1 MICNAK
7 HWRRPNALLK
17 RTPGTYSKKTSQAP
31 SLEGNLCYLQYN
43 FFFKHKKRFIFYQM
57 HSFLKIILLCAQSIP
72 TVLSIK
78 IPSWITNPQVQ
89 GPVKNAKLRSYKIPK
104 LFEIINWSFLLN
116 GIVCDCVLFFRVLH
130 HRETVL
136 YHLVQLK
143 PSKSNELRVSYP
155 STVLYFEFCFMW
167 G

>member
-1 MICNAK
+1 
-7 HWRRPNALLK
+7 
-17 RTPGTYSKKTSQAP
+17 
-31 SLEGNLCYLQYN
+31 
-43 FFFKHKKRFIFYQM
+43 M

-143 PSKSNELRVSYP
+143 PSKSYELRAVIPFYTLNFVLCEVNGGFVVSVRLLITRSSSKP
-155 STVLYFEFCFMW
+155 QMSQSFCLWAGHLMTTLPLVNHEYK
-167 G
+167 

>member
-1 MICNAK
+1 
-7 HWRRPNALLK
+7 
-17 RTPGTYSKKTSQAP
+17 
-31 SLEGNLCYLQYN
+31 
-43 FFFKHKKRFIFYQM
+43 M

-116 GIVCDCVLFFRVLH
+116 DIVCDCVLFFRFYIIERQSCTTKCNWNQAKVTSCECHTLL
-130 HRETVL
+130 RYYALNFGLCEVNGGFVVSVRLLITRSSSKPQMSQSFCL
-136 YHLVQLK
+136 WAGHLMTTLPLVNHEYK
-143 PSKSNELRVSYP
+143 
-155 STVLYFEFCFMW
+155 
-167 G
+167 